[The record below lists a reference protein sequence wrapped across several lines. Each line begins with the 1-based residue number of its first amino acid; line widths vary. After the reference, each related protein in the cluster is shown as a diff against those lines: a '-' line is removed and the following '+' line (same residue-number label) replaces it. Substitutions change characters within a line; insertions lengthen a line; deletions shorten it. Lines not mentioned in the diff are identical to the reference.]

1 MGLQTVPEMAPEVL
15 VVGQPGPS
23 EALVLRVREHGY
35 AAEVC
40 TVARVAERLGA
51 DRMPGALVL
60 CTDGLDVGAVMKA
73 VRDTSLGAAIVVTL
87 YGALGESIGDLA
99 DVLDLGADHFLNA
112 PATDQE
118 LVTALEEL
126 AGPAAAPGAEHQ
138 GLPGGSF
145 GSWPN
150 RTEVIDGPLPDS
162 DEYEGLADSEPL
174 PQLVPEVTSP
184 ELSEPSE
191 VLGQLHRTLDMLE
204 QRLRD
209 GGGHGAA
216 RADPG
221 DDDLS
226 RYGLDEVPD
235 VGTTPARRG
244 QSAQLGVEEFEL
256 PLVSLTSPGAR
267 VSRAA
272 DNPESTVR
280 LEETGELRTAG
291 APVADPVTPGRREPL
306 EPELE
311 SELSSSVARDRPRRA
326 RPLPIDRKGGL
337 DIVEVP
343 RLLWTLHRAR
353 YTGRLTL
360 QRGKIEKSIWLDA
373 GNFVFARSNV
383 GHDRLSDGLLRRG
396 VLTRSQYETARSLAT
411 REPRRAGHLLVEAG
425 FLKPGELHR
434 VLRIHLARI
443 LDSTFPWR
451 SGRWLLVPDEASDE
465 PVQLED
471 APALLLAA
479 GIRNRMEPTQI
490 VDLLGGPD
498 MVPRFDAANATVVGM
513 HEVVDLLRMTP
524 SDEVWIERL
533 DGRRSLAELT
543 EQAGADELELFSLV
557 YLLHIMGYVELSR
570 EPEPEPRPD
579 LRPEELDTQ
588 RIQERL
594 GMSRQL
600 DYFEVLGLDRDA
612 CRVDVQRAYTDLSAT
627 FADDSLEPGVRR
639 DMEADL
645 RELREALAEA
655 RDVLIDDALRGAYL
669 AHLEEP

>member
-1 MGLQTVPEMAPEVL
+1 MGPQTVPEMAPEVL
-15 VVGQPGPS
+15 VVGQTEPS
-23 EALVLRVREHGY
+23 EALVARVREHGY
-35 AAEVC
+35 AAETC
-40 TVARVAERLGA
+40 SARAVVSRLAA

-60 CTDGLDVGAVMKA
+60 CTEGLEVREVMKG
-73 VRDTSLGAAIVVTL
+73 VRETPLGAAIVVTL

-112 PATDQE
+112 PASDEE
-118 LVTALEEL
+118 LRIALEEL
-126 AGPAAAPGAEHQ
+126 AGPATPAAREQEP
-138 GLPGGSF
+138 PGGSF

-150 RTEVIDGPLPDS
+150 RTEVIDAPALDQLERDPS
-162 DEYEGLADSEPL
+162 APNADAHGDLGADAEPAH
-174 PQLVPEVTSP
+174 
-184 ELSEPSE
+184 

-209 GGGHGAA
+209 GGPVERGPND
-216 RADPG
+216 RV

-226 RYGLDEVPD
+226 TYGLDAVPGVD
-235 VGTTPARRG
+235 DGPAARSARG
-244 QSAQLGVEEFEL
+244 DAEQLGVEEFEL
-256 PLVSLTSPGAR
+256 PLASLTSPGAR
-267 VSRAA
+267 PRRPVNS
-272 DNPESTVR
+272 PESTVR
-280 LEETGELRTAG
+280 LEETGEIGTMG
-291 APVADPVTPGRREPL
+291 PHDDEPVARARREPL

-311 SELSSSVARDRPRRA
+311 SELSAANSRDRPRRA
-326 RPLPIDRKGGL
+326 RPLPVDRQGGL
-337 DIVEVP
+337 DVVEVP

-353 YTGRLTL
+353 YSGRLTL
-360 QRGKIEKSIWLDA
+360 QRGKIEKSIWLVS

-396 VLTRSQYETARSLAT
+396 VLTRSQYETARSLAA
-411 REPRRAGHLLVEAG
+411 REPRRAGRILVEAG

-451 SGRWLLVPDEASDE
+451 SGRWLLVPDETCDE

-479 GIRNRMEPTQI
+479 GIRSRMDPAQI
-490 VDLLGGPD
+490 VDLLGGAD

-524 SDEVWIERL
+524 SEEGWIERL
-533 DGRRSLAELT
+533 DGRSSLAELT

-579 LRPEELDTQ
+579 LRPEELDAQ
-588 RIQERL
+588 RIGERL
-594 GMSRQL
+594 RMSRQL

-612 CRVDVQRAYTDLSAT
+612 CRVDVQRAYADLSAT
-627 FADDSLEPGVRR
+627 FADDNLEPGVRR
-639 DMEADL
+639 NMAGELA
-645 RELREALAEA
+645 ELRQALAEA
-655 RDVLIDDALRGAYL
+655 RDVLIDDGLRGAYL